1 VRLYLPPV
9 TFETPENFCTESN
22 LFDVAEV
29 NLHFNVILGR
39 LTLYQFMAVTHYGFL
54 VLKMPSPSS
63 VLKIHEEG
71 VSALEKLQP
80 LAPSCEATAGPS
92 GQDMTPLSSHQRGLA
107 SAPRMQLSDNEG
119 VPVKTI
125 HIEADAAQT
134 IRIAGDLDSK
144 EELTLITFL
153 WANVNMFA

>member
-1 VRLYLPPV
+1 
-9 TFETPENFCTESN
+9 
-22 LFDVAEV
+22 
-29 NLHFNVILGR
+29 
-39 LTLYQFMAVTHYGFL
+39 MAVTHYGFL